1 MSAVSDI
8 VSDGVA
14 TVNFRLNGLAFQRAV
29 PLGWTL
35 LRFLRDGLGYYG
47 TKCGC
52 EIGECGACTVLYDGE
67 AINACLILASQIEGA
82 DIWTIEGVAP
92 GCRQQLHPV
101 QQALLDCGAIQ
112 CGFCTPGIVVSV
124 VGLLLKNQSPSDD
137 DIKNA
142 LAGNLCRCTGY
153 VQIIE
158 AVRRA
163 AAMITEKNLEKFIS
177 HTLQDKSHT
186 RQER

>member
-1 MSAVSDI
+1 MSAAFEI
-8 VSDGVA
+8 VRDGVA
-14 TVNFRLNGLAFQRAV
+14 TISFRLNGVAFQRAV

-35 LRFLRDGLGYYG
+35 LRYLRDGLGYYG

-92 GCRQQLHPV
+92 GRRTQLHPV
-101 QQALLDCGAIQ
+101 QQAFLDCGAIQ
-112 CGFCTPGIVVSV
+112 CGFCSPGIVMSV
-124 VGLLLKNQSPSDD
+124 IALLLKNQDPSND

-158 AVRRA
+158 AVKRA
-163 AAMITEKNLEKFIS
+163 AAAVAEKDLKKFVS
-177 HTLQDKSHT
+177 HTPE
-186 RQER
+186 ER